1 MSDESTT
8 GKFIYH
14 PSIII
19 HELSP
24 INSHNPTK
32 HYKMKNTIH
41 YKLQGAGTPLLFIHG
56 LGGDLQQ
63 AESLLRPISGVQK
76 IMVDCPGH
84 GQSPVEAESLLNFNV
99 MADRLLKLMDELSI
113 DRFMVGGISMGAGIS
128 VNLMVR
134 YRERILGAILVR
146 PAWLDQPD
154 PDNLKILL
162 QVADHCGSSEGIVAF
177 KALPGFQ
184 RIREELPIAADSIL
198 GQFQRPQGP
207 RSTAAL
213 LRAMVHDAPVRE
225 LEALTGFA
233 DPCCIII
240 NEKDPLHPAEFGKV
254 LQRYLPQAEL
264 QDVFPRYLEPERH
277 NGEVQNIIQDFIMC
291 IVNKIQ

>member
-1 MSDESTT
+1 MTNN
-8 GKFIYH
+8 IH
-14 PSIII
+14 HII
-19 HELSP
+19 E
-24 INSHNPTK
+24 
-32 HYKMKNTIH
+32 
-41 YKLQGAGTPLLFIHG
+41 GAGTPLLFIHG

-63 AESLLRPISGVQK
+63 AESLLRPISGVKK

-84 GQSPVEAESLLNFNV
+84 GQSPVEEESALNFNV
-99 MADRLLKLMDELSI
+99 MADRLIQLMDELSI

-128 VNLMVR
+128 ANLMVR

-162 QVADHCGSSEGIVAF
+162 QVADHCELPEGIEAF
-177 KALPGFQ
+177 KALPEFQ

-213 LRAMVHDAPVRE
+213 LQAMVHDAPVRE
-225 LEALTGFA
+225 LEALTGF
-233 DPCCIII
+233 DGPCCIII
-240 NEKDPLHPAEFGKV
+240 NEKDPLHPAEFGRV

-264 QDVFPRYLEPERH
+264 HNVFPRYVEPERH
-277 NGEVQNIIQDFIMC
+277 NGEVRSVIRDF
-291 IVNKIQ
+291 VTVT